1 MSSARSQA
9 TSYARGYDRYPQ
21 QQDVSAEG
29 CEVATRVHR
38 SVGKWRM
45 HPRENKVGE
54 GLRELRVETTA
65 MGTGACSVRWSLDC
79 SLAMQDVTCEG
90 RS

>member
-54 GLRELRVETTA
+54 GLRELKSRDDGDGHRC
-65 MGTGACSVRWSLDC
+65 MLSPL
-79 SLAMQDVTCEG
+79 VT
-90 RS
+90 